1 MTKSEFNSHCAMY
14 YIHPTIALE
23 NELIQ
28 SALFREASSDEIE
41 EILESEF

>member
-1 MTKSEFNSHCAMY
+1 MTRDQFNSLCAMY
-14 YIHPTIALE
+14 YIHPAIALE

-28 SALFREASSDEIE
+28 SALFREASIEEIE